1 MISTILISTIRRIQ
15 DELNIILTLES
26 FMSLESQDDILNVI
40 STFRSHSNE
49 KTSMVDLKV
58 KN

>member
-40 STFRSHSNE
+40 SSFRSHSNE